1 MAAARFVNDKQ
12 AAPSAGRARLAPRHD
27 EQRFLR
33 RAIFI
38 DAWPGT
44 GMGHVLMA
52 NAMAL
57 RFVSLIEPA
66 RAVRFTP
73 CLPHVTKAVIDA
85 QIKNN
90 KARGGYDQIPRCNE
104 PHFDVHRHLTFAG
117 LPLQADAAR
126 PQKTCSRPRSS
137 SGRPAKR

>member
-1 MAAARFVNDKQ
+1 MKTSHGAGRHAASSPTG
-12 AAPSAGRARLAPRHD
+12 AAPGEQHDCGGRDLH
-27 EQRFLR
+27 R
-33 RAIFI
+33 RVA
-38 DAWPGT
+38 GT

-90 KARGGYDQIPRCNE
+90 KARGGFDQIPRCNE

-117 LPLQADAAR
+117 LPLHADARDLRR
-126 PQKTCSRPRSS
+126 PGPPRSS

>member
-12 AAPSAGRARLAPRHD
+12 ATAQAAARCELGDWRRATTNNTI
-27 EQRFLR
+27 LR

-90 KARGGYDQIPRCNE
+90 KARGGFDQIPRCNE

-117 LPLQADAAR
+117 LPLQADAR
-126 PQKTCSRPRSS
+126 DLKTHLSL
-137 SGRPAKR
+137 A